1 MSGESK
7 KLLRLYREL
16 SPARQQALL
25 EYAEFLAGRDEAD
38 GLNAVPQE
46 PVHIPRPEQE
56 SVVKAIQR
64 LMASYPML
72 DRNKLLHETSAQM
85 TRHLIHGV
93 PAVEVIDELE
103 IIFRRHYELRAQNS
117 DEGDRDEGA
126 APTEL

>member
-1 MSGESK
+1 MAGESK
-7 KLLRLYREL
+7 KLLRLFRGL
-16 SPARQQALL
+16 SEARQQALL
-25 EYAEFLAGRDEAD
+25 EYAAFLAARDDAE

-46 PVHIPRPEQE
+46 PLSIPRPEEE

-72 DRNKLLHETSAQM
+72 DRNKLLNDTSAQM

-103 IIFRRHYELRAQNS
+103 IIFRRHYEVRLEESSKETQ
-117 DEGDRDEGA
+117 
-126 APTEL
+126 